1 LIIVLIYAKSN
12 EIIFF
17 TVYICRFMS
26 ISEKDK
32 NFIWHPYTQMKDAF
46 PNIVI
51 ERGEGAYLF
60 DENGNRYLDA
70 ISSWWVNLH
79 GHNHPYLREAI
90 NKQFEKIEQVIFAG
104 FTHEPAVKL
113 AERLLFHLP
122 ENQTKVF
129 YSDDGSTAV
138 EVGLKMAFQY
148 WHNKGEKKTKLVAL
162 EGAYHGDT
170 FGAMSASARSAFTEP
185 FQEFLFNVEFVDFP
199 SMEGN
204 TLEQLE
210 KLFSKNNVAAFI
222 FEPLV
227 QGTAGMKMYSPEL
240 LQQMIS
246 LCKKY
251 NVLAI
256 ADEVFTGFYRTGKFF
271 ACDYQ
276 KMQPDI
282 FCLSKG
288 LTGGVMPLGVTT
300 CTEEIYQAFLS
311 DGSEKIKTFF
321 HGHSY
326 TANPLAC
333 AVALA
338 SIELLEKEETQKNIQ
353 RISDKHKEFVERIKL
368 LDYARSDRKIKEIR
382 HLRTLLAIEFSP
394 LRGAGGLGY
403 FSSLRNELYQ
413 FFISKGI
420 LIRPLG
426 NVIYLV
432 PPYCISD
439 EDLEYIYSCII
450 EFLEK

>member
-1 LIIVLIYAKSN
+1 M
-12 EIIFF
+12 
-17 TVYICRFMS
+17 TV
-26 ISEKDK
+26 SEKDK
-32 NFIWHPYTQMKDAF
+32 HFIWHPYTQMKDAF

-51 ERGEGAYLF
+51 DRGEGAYLF
-60 DENGNRYLDA
+60 DENGKRYIDA
-70 ISSWWVNLH
+70 VSSWWVNLH
-79 GHNHPYLREAI
+79 GHSHPYLKDAI
-90 NKQFEKIEQVIFAG
+90 NKQFDKIEHVIFAG
-104 FTHEPAVKL
+104 FTHESAVNL
-113 AERLLFHLP
+113 AERILFHLP

-138 EVGLKMAFQY
+138 EVAMKMALQY
-148 WHNKGEKKTKLVAL
+148 WHNKGENKTKLVAL

-170 FGAMSASARSAFTEP
+170 FGAMSASSRSAFNAP
-185 FQEFLFNVEFVDFP
+185 FQSFLFEVEFVDFP
-199 SMEGN
+199 SAQSK
-204 TLEQLE
+204 TLNQLE
-210 KLFSKNNVAAFI
+210 ALFAKGDVAAFI
-222 FEPLV
+222 FEPLL
-227 QGTAGMKMYSPEL
+227 QGTAGMKIYTADL
-240 LQQMIS
+240 LEKMLALCIKYHVIS
-246 LCKKY
+246 
-251 NVLAI
+251 I

-276 KMQPDI
+276 NGQPDI

-300 CTEEIYQAFLS
+300 CSEKIYEAFLS
-311 DGSEKIKTFF
+311 DGSDKVKTFF

-333 AVALA
+333 AVAVA
-338 SIELLEKEETQKNIQ
+338 SMQLLEKEETQKSIL
-353 RISDKHKEFVERIKL
+353 RISGRHKEFAE
-368 LDYARSDRKIKEIR
+368 KIKSNKKVKEVRCLGTI
-382 HLRTLLAIEFSP
+382 LAIEFS
-394 LRGAGGLGY
+394 GEEGY
-403 FSSLRNELYQ
+403 FSKMRNEIYQ

-439 EDLEYIYSCII
+439 EDLDYIYNAII

>member
-1 LIIVLIYAKSN
+1 
-12 EIIFF
+12 
-17 TVYICRFMS
+17 MS

-32 NFIWHPYTQMKDAF
+32 NFIWHPYTQMKDAL

-51 ERGEGAYLF
+51 ERGQGAYLF
-60 DENGNRYLDA
+60 DENGNRYIDA
-70 ISSWWVNLH
+70 VSSWWVNLH
-79 GHNHPYLREAI
+79 GHAHPYLRDAI
-90 NKQFEKIEQVIFAG
+90 NRQFKNIEHVIFAG
-104 FTHEPAVKL
+104 FTHTAAVNLGEKL
-113 AERLLFHLP
+113 LAHLP
-122 ENQTKVF
+122 KNQSKIF

-138 EVGLKMAFQY
+138 EVALKMALQY
-148 WHNKGEKKTKLVAL
+148 WHNKGEKRTKLVAL

-170 FGAMSASARSAFTEP
+170 FGAMSASARSAFTSP
-185 FQEFLFNVEFVDFP
+185 FQSFLFEVEFVDFP
-199 SMEGN
+199 SAESK
-204 TLEQLE
+204 TLTQLE
-210 KLFSKNNVAAFI
+210 NLFAKGDVAAFI
-222 FEPLV
+222 FEPLL

-240 LQQMIS
+240 LEKMLS

-251 NVLAI
+251 NVISI

-271 ACDYQ
+271 ASDYQ
-276 KMQPDI
+276 NEQPDI

-288 LTGGVMPLGVTT
+288 LTGGTMPLGVTS
-300 CTEEIYQAFLS
+300 CSENIYEAFLS
-311 DGSEKIKTFF
+311 DSSDKLKTFF

-333 AVALA
+333 AVSFA
-338 SIELLEKEETQKNIQ
+338 SAELLEREETQKAIL
-353 RISDKHKEFVERIKL
+353 RISQRHITF
-368 LDYARSDRKIKEIR
+368 AQEIR
-382 HLRTLLAIEFSP
+382 SNKRLKDVRHLGTILAMEFE
-394 LRGAGGLGY
+394 GEDGY
-403 FSSLRNELYQ
+403 FSKMRNELYQ

-439 EDLEYIYSCII
+439 EDLDYIYFAII

>member
-1 LIIVLIYAKSN
+1 
-12 EIIFF
+12 
-17 TVYICRFMS
+17 MS

-32 NFIWHPYTQMKDAF
+32 NFIWHPYTQMKDAL

-60 DENGNRYLDA
+60 DENGNRYIDA
-70 ISSWWVNLH
+70 VSSWWVNLH
-79 GHNHPYLREAI
+79 GHAHPYLRDAI
-90 NKQFEKIEQVIFAG
+90 NKQFKNIEHVIFAG
-104 FTHEPAVKL
+104 FTHAAAVNLGEKL
-113 AERLLFHLP
+113 LAHLP
-122 ENQTKVF
+122 KNQSKIF

-138 EVGLKMAFQY
+138 EVALKMALQY
-148 WHNKGEKKTKLVAL
+148 WYNKGEKRTKLVAL

-170 FGAMSASARSAFTEP
+170 FGAMSASARSAFTSP
-185 FQEFLFNVEFVDFP
+185 FQSFLFEVDFVDFP
-199 SMEGN
+199 SAESK
-204 TLEQLE
+204 TLTQLE
-210 KLFSKNNVAAFI
+210 NLFAKGDVAAFI
-222 FEPLV
+222 FEPLL

-240 LQQMIS
+240 LGKMLS

-251 NVLAI
+251 NVISI

-276 KMQPDI
+276 NEQPDI

-288 LTGGVMPLGVTT
+288 LTGGSMPLGVTS
-300 CTEEIYQAFLS
+300 CSENIYEAFLS
-311 DGSEKIKTFF
+311 DSSDKLKTFF

-333 AVALA
+333 AVSFA
-338 SIELLEKEETQKNIQ
+338 SAELLEKEETQKAIL
-353 RISDKHKEFVERIKL
+353 RISQRHITF
-368 LDYARSDRKIKEIR
+368 AKEIR
-382 HLRTLLAIEFSP
+382 SNKRLKDVRHLGTILAMEFE
-394 LRGAGGLGY
+394 GEDGY
-403 FSSLRNELYQ
+403 FSKMRNELYQ

-439 EDLEYIYSCII
+439 EDLDYIYFAII

>member
-1 LIIVLIYAKSN
+1 
-12 EIIFF
+12 
-17 TVYICRFMS
+17 MS

-32 NFIWHPYTQMKDAF
+32 NFIWHPYTQMKDAL

-60 DENGNRYLDA
+60 DDNGNRYIDA

-79 GHNHPYLREAI
+79 GHGHPYLRDAI
-90 NKQFEKIEQVIFAG
+90 NKQFKNIEHVIFAG
-104 FTHEPAVKL
+104 FTHAAAVNLGEKL
-113 AERLLFHLP
+113 LAHLP
-122 ENQTKVF
+122 KNQSKIF

-138 EVGLKMAFQY
+138 EVALKMALQY
-148 WHNKGEKKTKLVAL
+148 WHNKGERKTKLVAL

-170 FGAMSASARSAFTEP
+170 FGAMSASARSAFTAP
-185 FQEFLFNVEFVDFP
+185 FQSFLFEVEFVDFP
-199 SMEGN
+199 SAESK
-204 TLEQLE
+204 TLAQLE
-210 KLFSKNNVAAFI
+210 NLFANNDVAAFI
-222 FEPLV
+222 FEPLL

-240 LQQMIS
+240 LEKMLS
-246 LCKKY
+246 LCKEY
-251 NVLAI
+251 NVISI

-276 KMQPDI
+276 NEQPDI

-288 LTGGVMPLGVTT
+288 LTGGTMPLGVTS
-300 CTEEIYQAFLS
+300 CSENIYEAFLS
-311 DGSEKIKTFF
+311 DSSDKVRTFF

-333 AVALA
+333 AVSIA
-338 SIELLEKEETQKNIQ
+338 SAELLEKEETQKTIL
-353 RISDKHKEFVERIKL
+353 RISQRHITF
-368 LDYARSDRKIKEIR
+368 ANEIR
-382 HLRTLLAIEFSP
+382 GNKRLKNVRCLGTIIAMEFE
-394 LRGAGGLGY
+394 GEDGY
-403 FSSLRNELYQ
+403 FSKMRNELYQ

-439 EDLEYIYSCII
+439 EDLDYIYNAIV
-450 EFLEK
+450 EFLER

>member
-1 LIIVLIYAKSN
+1 
-12 EIIFF
+12 
-17 TVYICRFMS
+17 MS
-26 ISEKDK
+26 ILEKDI
-32 NFIWHPYTQMKDAF
+32 NFIWHPYTQMKDAL

-60 DENGNRYLDA
+60 DENGNRYIDA
-70 ISSWWVNLH
+70 VSSWWVNLH
-79 GHNHPYLREAI
+79 GHAHPYLRDAI
-90 NKQFEKIEQVIFAG
+90 NKQFKNIEHVIFAG
-104 FTHEPAVKL
+104 FTHAAAVNLGEKL
-113 AERLLFHLP
+113 LAHLP
-122 ENQTKVF
+122 KNQSKIF

-138 EVGLKMAFQY
+138 EVALKMALQF

-170 FGAMSASARSAFTEP
+170 FGAMSASARSAFTAP
-185 FQEFLFNVEFVDFP
+185 FQSFLFEVEFVDFP
-199 SMEGN
+199 SKESK
-204 TLEQLE
+204 TLAQLE
-210 KLFSKNNVAAFI
+210 NLFTKGDVAVFI
-222 FEPLV
+222 FEPLL

-240 LQQMIS
+240 LEKMLS

-251 NVLAI
+251 NVISI

-276 KMQPDI
+276 NEQPDI

-300 CTEEIYQAFLS
+300 CTEKIYEAFLS
-311 DGSEKIKTFF
+311 DGSDKVKTFF

-333 AVALA
+333 AVSFA
-338 SIELLEKEETQKNIQ
+338 SAELLEREETQKAII
-353 RISDKHKEFVERIKL
+353 RISQRHITF
-368 LDYARSDRKIKEIR
+368 AKEIR
-382 HLRTLLAIEFSP
+382 SNKRLKDVRHLGTIIAIEFE
-394 LRGAGGLGY
+394 GEDGY
-403 FSSLRNELYQ
+403 FSKMRNELYQ

-439 EDLEYIYSCII
+439 EDLDYIYNAIV
-450 EFLEK
+450 EFLER

>member
-1 LIIVLIYAKSN
+1 
-12 EIIFF
+12 
-17 TVYICRFMS
+17 MS
-26 ISEKDK
+26 ISEKDRK
-32 NFIWHPYTQMKDAF
+32 FIWHPYTQMKDAF

-60 DENGNRYLDA
+60 DEKGNRYIDA
-70 ISSWWVNLH
+70 VSSWWVNLH
-79 GHNHPYLREAI
+79 GHAHPYLREAI
-90 NKQFEKIEQVIFAG
+90 NKQFEKIEHVIFAG
-104 FTHEPAVKL
+104 FTHVPAVNL
-113 AERLLFHLP
+113 AEKLLEHLP
-122 ENQTKVF
+122 QNQSKVF

-138 EVGLKMAFQY
+138 EVAMKMALQY

-162 EGAYHGDT
+162 DGAYHGDT
-170 FGAMSASARSAFTEP
+170 FGAMSTSARSAFTAP
-185 FQEFLFNVEFVDFP
+185 FQSFLFEVEFVDFP
-199 SMEGN
+199 SEESK
-204 TLEQLE
+204 TLMQLE
-210 KLFSKNNVAAFI
+210 NLFAKEDVAAFI
-222 FEPLV
+222 FEPLL

-240 LQQMIS
+240 LEKMLT

-251 NVLAI
+251 DVISI

-276 KMQPDI
+276 KEQPDI

-300 CTEEIYQAFLS
+300 CAEKIYEAFLS
-311 DGSEKIKTFF
+311 DGSDKVKTFF

-333 AVALA
+333 AVSVA
-338 SIELLEKEETQKNIQ
+338 SMKLLEKEEAQKSIQ
-353 RISDKHKEFVERIKL
+353 RISEKHKSF
-368 LDYARSDRKIKEIR
+368 SGKIKGNESVNEVS
-382 HLRTLLAIEFSP
+382 HLGTVLAIE
-394 LRGAGGLGY
+394 LAGEAGY
-403 FSSLRNELYQ
+403 FSKMRNELYQ

-439 EDLEYIYSCII
+439 EDLEYIYGAIVEII
-450 EFLEK
+450 EKLKIEIL

>member
-1 LIIVLIYAKSN
+1 MTTSQ
-12 EIIFF
+12 
-17 TVYICRFMS
+17 
-26 ISEKDK
+26 KDK
-32 NFIWHPYTQMKDAF
+32 DFIWHPYTQMRDAF

-60 DENGNRYLDA
+60 DEKGNRYIDVV
-70 ISSWWVNLH
+70 SSWWVNLH
-79 GHNHPYLREAI
+79 GHAHPYLREAI
-90 NKQFEKIEQVIFAG
+90 NKQFEKIEHVIFAG
-104 FTHEPAVKL
+104 FTHVPAVNLSEKL
-113 AERLLFHLP
+113 LTHLP
-122 ENQTKVF
+122 ENQSKVF

-138 EVGLKMAFQY
+138 EVALKMALQY
-148 WHNKGEKKTKLVAL
+148 WHNKGEAKTKLVAL

-170 FGAMSASARSAFTEP
+170 FGAMSTSGRSAFTLP
-185 FQEFLFNVEFVDFP
+185 FQSFLFDVEFADFP
-199 SMEGN
+199 SNESR

-210 KLFSKNNVAAFI
+210 NLFAKNDVAAFI

-240 LQQMIS
+240 LKQMLS

-251 NVLAI
+251 NVI
-256 ADEVFTGFYRTGKFF
+256 SISDEVFTGFYRTGKFF
-271 ACDYQ
+271 AYDYQ
-276 KMQPDI
+276 NEQPDI

-300 CTEEIYQAFLS
+300 CTEKIYAAFLS

-333 AVALA
+333 AVAVA
-338 SIELLEKEETQKNIQ
+338 SLELLEKEEIQ
-353 RISDKHKEFVERIKL
+353 DAIKRISEKHKLFSGKVKHL
-368 LDYARSDRKIKEIR
+368 KTVKETR
-382 HLRTLLAIEFSP
+382 HLGTILAIE
-394 LRGAGGLGY
+394 LVGEAGY
-403 FSSLRNELYQ
+403 FSKMRNELYQ
-413 FFISKGI
+413 FFISRGI

-439 EDLEYIYSCII
+439 EDLDYVYHAIF
-450 EFLEK
+450 EFLER